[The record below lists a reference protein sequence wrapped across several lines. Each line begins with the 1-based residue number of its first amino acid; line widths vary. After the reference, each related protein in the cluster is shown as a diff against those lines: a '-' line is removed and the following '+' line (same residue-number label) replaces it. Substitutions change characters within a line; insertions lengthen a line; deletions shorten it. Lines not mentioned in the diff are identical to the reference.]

1 MSEEARRSSA
11 LDGRERIRPD
21 RPEWAASAIP
31 AHRRPLPLITRE
43 ALAVPSTRPTHDRL
57 VALNRERRVGTWT
70 PEIAALRE
78 RGAAIRRETLADLE
92 GHLRRLTDR
101 IEERGGV
108 VHRARTAEEATAIVT
123 RIALDNDVRL
133 VVKSKSM
140 ATEEIHLNAS
150 LGESGVEVV
159 ETDLGEYIAQ
169 LADERPSHIIAPVVH
184 KSRQD
189 VTDLFGRLAGEPM
202 SADAADLAAFARR
215 RLRADFKAADMGVTG
230 VNFAAA
236 DTGSLVLVT
245 NEGNADMVTSQTRVH
260 VAVMPVEKVIPRF
273 ADLGV
278 LIPLLCDAAT
288 KQRVSVYQTIVTGP
302 RRPDEIDG
310 PEQLHL
316 VILDNGRTD
325 VLGTPQEEVLACIRC
340 GNCQIACPV
349 YRTLGGGHAY
359 GAVYGGPIGAVLSP
373 IIGDPDRDD
382 DLPFLSSLCG
392 ACLDACPVK
401 IPIPD
406 LLVNLRAEHERR
418 RSSRRPARVAWRV
431 WSWVWRRPAGFR
443 ATLTA
448 ARLVPERLT
457 ARLPG
462 PGRGWA
468 RGRTMPPLRAA
479 GEFRAW
485 YARRRR
491 GDGDAR

>member
-1 MSEEARRSSA
+1 VTPDGGRSSA

-21 RPEWAASAIP
+21 RPDWAASEIP

-43 ALAVPSTRPTHDRL
+43 AVAGPSTRATHDRL
-57 VALNRERRVGTWT
+57 AALGRERRVGEWT

-78 RGAAIRRETLADLE
+78 RGAVIRRETLKDLE
-92 GHLRRLTDR
+92 GHLRRLTGQV
-101 IEERGGV
+101 EAHGGV
-108 VHRARTAEEATAIVT
+108 VHRARTADEAAAIV
-123 RIALDNDVRL
+123 RGIAVAGDVRL

-140 ATEEIHLNAS
+140 ATEEIHLNAA
-150 LGESGVEVV
+150 LRDGGIDVV
-159 ETDLGEYIAQ
+159 ETDLGEYIVQ
-169 LADERPSHIIAPVVH
+169 LADERPSHIVAPVVH

-189 VTDLFGRLAGEPM
+189 VTELFGRLAGTPM
-202 SADAADLAAFARR
+202 SGDAAELAAFARR
-215 RLRADFKAADMGVTG
+215 RLRADFQAADMGVTG

-245 NEGNADMVTSQTRVH
+245 NEGNADMVTSQPRIH

-278 LIPLLCDAAT
+278 LIPLLCDAAA
-288 KQRVSVYQTIVTGP
+288 KQRVSVYQTVITGP
-302 RRPDEIDG
+302 RRPGELDG
-310 PEQLHL
+310 PEELHL
-316 VILDNGRTD
+316 VIVDNGRMD

-373 IIGDPDRDD
+373 IIGDPRRDD

-406 LLVNLRAEHERR
+406 LLVNLRAEHERNR
-418 RSSRRPARVAWRV
+418 TSRRPARVAWRI
-431 WSWVWRRPAGFR
+431 WSWAWRNPAGFR
-443 ATLTA
+443 ASLRA
-448 ARLVPERLT
+448 GRLVPVRLL
-457 ARLPG
+457 AHLPG

-468 RGRTMPPLRAA
+468 RGRAMPPLGSA
-479 GEFRAW
+479 GAFRSW
-485 YARRRR
+485 YARRRDPKER
-491 GDGDAR
+491 G